1 MYQIPTEVTVACI
14 AAIGSLLVSLV
25 NAIAAWLKDKSDKA
39 YRAEREKAERERAV
53 REDQRHAMDEAMMD
67 GIASALEGIDISL
80 IALQGGHLNGNVEA
94 ARARV
99 ESSARQM
106 RQVKDKTISKL
117 L

>member
-1 MYQIPTEVTVACI
+1 MHELPTEITVACI

-25 NAIAAWLKDKSDKA
+25 NACAAWRKDKSDKE
-39 YRAEREKAERERAV
+39 YRAAREKDERERKV
-53 REDQRHAMDEAMMD
+53 REDQRHAMDEAMLD
-67 GIASALEGIDISL
+67 GIASALGGIDISL

-99 ESSARQM
+99 ESSARQL
-106 RQVKDKTISKL
+106 RQVKDETISKL